1 MDFENNI
8 NNEKNYVNKIT
19 NFFIR
24 VTFCYYI
31 LIMFYFFIDYDY
43 IPHLHSYYNNFCNNF
58 CNNDFCIKFINFITK
73 FEKKMSKKLL
83 IYNGIYDDFIS
94 DSDSDSSSPDSSCP
108 DSSSPDSSSP
118 DSSSPDSSSSDS
130 KPEIKY
136 EDKYLD
142 DVKKMSI
149 EYVFSSQELQLI
161 NDKFNEFF
169 NVHKINI
176 VNEKHNLNQLILEKS
191 IKYISIDDEDSES
204 DSNSNESDSKDSNS
218 NDKDSNDSN
227 SNDNKDDD
235 IINEYYD
242 IQKNEFNKEEK
253 KKAIELEIID
263 LRAKLKE
270 IENMSDDLL
279 LITNAKLEARNFVIK
294 ERLDGLKNNFI
305 FEKTPLGNVIMY
317 YNNSRESFEYYTD
330 NTIPYRFLE
339 TVSRK
344 YVKTFNCKQI
354 YIDME
359 FELKEFER
367 KQKEAHDLKLLE
379 DSLKEKIEIVLEKK
393 KDVFTKFKS
402 YNTES
407 GTGKV
412 NRGAAPP
419 KNSIPNNTMKKK
431 EDKLVLKDYVN
442 RYTCEGKLANFSFL
456 KKISR
461 KIVDKKYAM
470 SFADFKK
477 MKK

>member
-1 MDFENNI
+1 MILDSI
-8 NNEKNYVNKIT
+8 N
-19 NFFIR
+19 F
-24 VTFCYYI
+24 
-31 LIMFYFFIDYDY
+31 
-43 IPHLHSYYNNFCNNF
+43 
-58 CNNDFCIKFINFITK
+58 FINFIVTFSLLYNASFVVYFLYNK
-73 FEKKMSKKLL
+73 GHLGSMYIYLNNNFYNCKNFITNFEKKMSKKLL
-83 IYNGIYDDFIS
+83 IYNGI
-94 DSDSDSSSPDSSCP
+94 SDSDSSSSSDSE
-108 DSSSPDSSSP
+108 SST
-118 DSSSPDSSSSDS
+118 SSSSE

-142 DVKKMSI
+142 DVKKMST
-149 EYVFSSQELQLI
+149 EYVFTSSENTLI

-169 NVHKINI
+169 NVHKINF
-176 VNEKHNLNQLILEKS
+176 VNEKHNLNLQILEKS
-191 IKYISIDDEDSES
+191 VKYISIDDEQEG
-204 DSNSNESDSKDSNS
+204 E
-218 NDKDSNDSN
+218 
-227 SNDNKDDD
+227 
-235 IINEYYD
+235 EYYD
-242 IQKNEFNKEEK
+242 IKKEGEEEYYDIKKEERK
-253 KKAIELEIID
+253 KVIELEIGD

-270 IENMSDDLL
+270 VEDMSDDLL
-279 LITNAKLEARNFVIK
+279 IIANAKLEARNFVIK

-317 YNNSRESFEYYTD
+317 YNNFRESFEYYSD

-339 TVSRK
+339 TISRK

-354 YIDME
+354 YFDME
-359 FELKEFER
+359 FELNEFER
-367 KQKEAHDLKLLE
+367 KQKDGQEEEQKKLLD
-379 DSLKEKIEIVLEKK
+379 DSLKGKGNGNTELVKK
-393 KDVFTKFKS
+393 KDVFAKFKS

-412 NRGAAPP
+412 NRGVAPP

-431 EDKLVLKDYVN
+431 DENFILKDNAN

-456 KKISR
+456 KKPDR